1 MYILRLALQK
11 LFSRPVN
18 TIFSIV
24 LFAIG
29 ITIISLIILAE
40 HSLNQNI
47 NRNFSGIDMVV
58 GAKGSPTQLILSAV
72 LHADYPTGNIPMDQ
86 ALQLANDP
94 HVRKAIPLA
103 LGDSYRGFR
112 IAGAPVEYPMLY
124 EAQLMEG
131 RWYDAPMEVVL
142 GFNVAAAIG
151 LKPGDTFSGVH
162 GFHEEGHTHDNHK
175 YVVTAIIKPGAG
187 VIDNLILT
195 PVESVWM
202 VHDTHDHN
210 DEDEDHDPNHN
221 DADHDH
227 DHDHP
232 APIAPP
238 ADAAL
243 AAVIAKVEAGEDI
256 SREEMQIYQEHR
268 QQYITPSTDSSR
280 EITALLLQ
288 FRSPAGLIQFNR
300 IINESTSMQAASPA
314 LEVNRLLRLLSA
326 GFNIFNILAWIIIV
340 ISGFNI
346 FIHLWNTLKQNL
358 QDIALMRVMGAG
370 RIKVFLMMIFQGC
383 VIAVTG
389 WLAGILISRFIW
401 LLLPDFQ
408 FITYTSMM
416 WFSYEELLVLL
427 YALATGI
434 IGSAIPAWSAYNT
447 DVHFILSRKS

>member
-1 MYILRLALQK
+1 MYILRLAFQK

-29 ITIISLIILAE
+29 ITIISLIIMAE

-47 NRNFSGIDMVV
+47 TRNFSGIDMVV

-86 ALQLANDP
+86 ALRLANNP
-94 HVRKAIPLA
+94 QVRKAIPLA

-112 IAGAPVEYPMLY
+112 IAGAPVDYPMLY
-124 EAQLMEG
+124 EAQLNEG
-131 RWYDAPMEVVL
+131 RWYEAPMEAAL
-142 GFNVAAAIG
+142 GFNVAAATG
-151 LKPGDTFSGVH
+151 LKPGDSFSGVH
-162 GFHEEGHTHDNHK
+162 GFHEEGHSHDDHQ
-175 YVVTAIIKPGAG
+175 YVVTAILKPGAG

-195 PVESVWM
+195 PLESVWM
-202 VHDTHDHN
+202 VHEAHDH
-210 DEDEDHDPNHN
+210 EDEADDHDHHH
-221 DADHDH
+221 DHSDHDHADHDH
-227 DHDHP
+227 EHHNP
-232 APIAPP
+232 
-238 ADAAL
+238 AL
-243 AAVIAKVEAGEDI
+243 AIIIAKIEAGEDI
-256 SREEMQIYQEHR
+256 SLEEMHIYQEYG
-268 QQYITPSTDSSR
+268 QQNSAASPDSSR

-300 IINESTSMQAASPA
+300 LINESTSMQAASPA
-314 LEVNRLLRLLSA
+314 LEINRLLRLLSA

-346 FIHLWNTLKQNL
+346 FIHLWNTLKQGI

-370 RIKVFLMMIFQGC
+370 RMKVFLMMIFQGC

-389 WLAGILISRFIW
+389 WLAGILIARFIW
-401 LLLPDFQ
+401 ILLPDFQ

-416 WFSYEELLVLL
+416 WFSSEELLVLL

-434 IGSAIPAWSAYNT
+434 IGSAIPAWRAYHT